1 MSRMY
6 RLSYL
11 IGLTPWERVPALP
24 EGSRVR
30 AMFDRE
36 ERGRRPPYG
45 RALDLGCGSGI
56 WSVALAERGW
66 EVTESNLVPKAV
78 RRARE
83 RARRA
88 GVEVRLLEGDVT
100 NLRAL
105 DIGSG
110 FRLVLDFGVIH
121 GLTAAQREAAGR
133 EVTAVAA
140 EGATMLVL
148 AFTPGR
154 RGPLPR
160 GASRPEIEAAFPDW
174 SVIDDSP
181 ADMTGAPRPV
191 RRASPRHYTLR
202 HGTAGATPA

>member
-11 IGLTPWERVPALP
+11 IGLTPWERVQTLP

-36 ERGRRPPYG
+36 ERGRQPPYG

-66 EVTESNLVPKAV
+66 EVTGVDLVPKAV
-78 RRARE
+78 RRARD

-88 GVEVRLLEGDVT
+88 GVGVRLVEGDVT

-133 EVTAVAA
+133 EVSAVAA
-140 EGATMLVL
+140 EGATMLVF

-160 GASRPEIEAAFPDW
+160 GASRLEIEAAFPDW
-174 SVIDDSP
+174 SVIDDAP

-202 HGTAGATPA
+202 HGTASATPA